1 MQGYV
6 VYSTD
11 TSLPFRCNIDSI
23 QTVFGLTDTEL
34 AIVEAIGEGLS
45 NPEIA
50 ERRGRSVET
59 VNTQVKSVLSKS
71 NCHTR
76 TQLVR
81 MMMRFGTNFL
91 SPEAPAKV

>member
-1 MQGYV
+1 M
-6 VYSTD
+6 
-11 TSLPFRCNIDSI
+11 PFRCNTDPI
-23 QTVFGLTDTEL
+23 QSAFGLTKTEL
-34 AIVEAIGEGLS
+34 SIVEAIFDGLS

-71 NCHTR
+71 NCNTR

-81 MMMRFGTNFL
+81 MMMRFGTDFL
-91 SPEAPAKV
+91 APAVPVV